1 MTRMVNEQPEF
12 AAIIK
17 MFVRELN
24 PNDVVN

>member
-1 MTRMVNEQPEF
+1 MARMVTEQPEF

-24 PNDVVN
+24 PNDVVD